1 METFASITQDRLV
14 DSLVYREINFY
25 DLSQTELVE
34 ALEGLIT
41 YRYDYDLCWDV
52 DNIISDIKRRLKSNQ

>member
-1 METFASITQDRLV
+1 METFAVMTQDRLV
-14 DSLVYREINFY
+14 DSLVYREINY
-25 DLSQTELVE
+25 YELSRQELVE